1 MLVFESEEQVID
13 YARKALQARVLKKSF
28 TDPAKVGEYLTTK
41 LSSYEREVFGVLYL
55 NNKNCVIAEEDLF
68 FGGVD
73 NSQVDIRELV
83 KHALVHNAKSVII
96 YHNHP
101 SGVVDPS
108 AQDRSVTSKVSDA
121 LRHLDMKVLDHFV
134 VGGGTYYSFAQHG
147 EI

>member
-1 MLVFESEEQVID
+1 MLVFDSEEQVIE

-83 KHALVHNAKSVII
+83 KHALVHNAKNII
-96 YHNHP
+96 LYHNHP
-101 SGVVDPS
+101 SGIPDPS
-108 AQDRSVTSKVSDA
+108 QADRHITRAIMDV